1 MYKYI
6 VRIILLSVVCM
17 GFGETQAQ
25 ADEVWQTLSKITYK
39 KEYNDLLGFKV
50 DMPVFSE
57 PILSLDNKE
66 IQIRGYM
73 IPVEGYNMQDEF
85 ILSAYPYNMCFFCG
99 GAGPETVMEV
109 YVTKEV
115 EYTTEPIVIKGILS
129 LNDDDINSL
138 MYKIT
143 EAELIELEE

>member
-1 MYKYI
+1 MK
-6 VRIILLSVVCM
+6 RILGLGTMILIMLFVGKVD
-17 GFGETQAQ
+17 GFGQ
-25 ADEVWQTLSKITYK
+25 ADEVWKTLSKITYK
-39 KEYNDLLGFKV
+39 KEYNELLGFKV

-57 PILSLDNKE
+57 PILSLNEKE

-109 YVTKEV
+109 YAKDKVK
-115 EYTTEPIVIKGILS
+115 YTTEPIVIKGKLA
-129 LNDDDINSL
+129 LNDDDINAL
-138 MYKIT
+138 MYKLT
-143 EAELIELEE
+143 DAEIIEME